1 MKNRYTTRTFIQPT
15 QAIRERMVNL
25 KLSPIREEIAGKK
38 VAVVDDSIVRGTT
51 SKRLVALLRERGA
64 AEVHMLITCPPVL
77 WPCYYGI
84 DTAERKNLI
93 AANMTEE
100 EICEYINAD
109 SLHYISLDGLYEA
122 VGKDKNDYCVACLNG
137 EYCLGQPTCKK

>member
-1 MKNRYTTRTFIQPT
+1 
-15 QAIRERMVNL
+15 MVNL

-51 SKRLVALLRERGA
+51 SKRLVSLLRERGA
-64 AEVHMLITCPPVL
+64 SEVHMLITCPPVL

-93 AANMTEE
+93 AANMSLD
-100 EICEYINAD
+100 EICDYINAD

-122 VGKDKNDYCVACLNG
+122 VGKDKKDYCVACLNG
-137 EYCLGQPTCKK
+137 EYCLGQPADKK